1 MMKVIMELST
11 KNGVQLSNKQI
22 LKLVKEG
29 VADSEVLEACW
40 RKFVPPSD
48 VPSLITTE
56 HLSLLFKAYGL
67 IHPLLS
73 HADPAEFLI
82 PSKLPEEI
90 KDSTI
95 CRMVEQY
102 TPFYFDF
109 NGFLP
114 DVVYHRLV
122 CLMST
127 ISEPLHPDGH
137 NHYSKQRCFFSGIM
151 GTNFITEMDES
162 KQRLRIRV
170 K

>member
-11 KNGVQLSNKQI
+11 KKEVKLSTQQI
-22 LKLVKEG
+22 LKLVQEG
-29 VADSEVLEACW
+29 VADSQVLEACW

-127 ISEPLHPDGH
+127 ISEPLHPDVH